1 MTEDSFED
9 EGYIKEE
16 FARPSKKQ
24 EIAFAL
30 SSFYILLFGMWGSI
44 QLYAVTVLLIPL
56 FFIPLMYLIYSIVD
70 SVNDPLIGYYT
81 DRSKRFTE
89 KYGKRF
95 PWIVI
100 GTLFTPIILLLAFYP
115 PVELTSDP
123 NSVILVVIWM
133 IFMMCLFE
141 TFATLREVSQEAL
154 FPDLFRYKDQ
164 RSAVLGIGMLFTLV
178 AQLIA
183 AVSIPLIMAFLGG
196 ATEQIA
202 FIGATLFIIF
212 LTYAVSI
219 PYLIWGVRENY
230 EMKQFRLRLDQEM
243 KVYEPV
249 LKVYKRIFKDRNW
262 MALIISFLIWGTGGL
277 CFLGGGIYFV
287 LYYLGLGIEVTAL
300 PGLLLI
306 TTATIS
312 IPFWLKLSKKISI
325 KNFYT
330 FGMVLSAIGFFSYLF
345 VEDYTGYVIMSGF
358 MGVVW
363 SGVWGITFKMAQA
376 EAIDNATIINGKREE
391 ASYAGLFR
399 VFSAFTYFFQSLV
412 FFIVWTLTGFEPV
425 KRADQTELA
434 RLGLKLLI
442 SVIPATLAVIAIL
455 VFVVMYT
462 ISKEDAIQNKKRL
475 AELRL

>member
-1 MTEDSFED
+1 MTKDSIED
-9 EGYIKEE
+9 EEYIKEA
-16 FARPSKKQ
+16 FARPKKKQ

-30 SSFYILLFGMWGSI
+30 SSFNILLFGMWGSI

-100 GTLFTPIILLLAFYP
+100 GTIFTPMLLLLTFYP

-202 FIGATLFIIF
+202 FIGAALFIII

-219 PYLIWGVRENY
+219 PYLIWGVRETH
-230 EMKQFRLRLDQEM
+230 EMKQFRLRLDQEI
-243 KVYEPV
+243 KVYEPI

-262 MALIISFLIWGTGGL
+262 MGLISSFLIWGTGGL
-277 CFLGGGIYFV
+277 CFIGGGSYFV
-287 LYYLGLGIEVTAL
+287 LHYLGLGIEVQAL

-312 IPFWLKLSKKISI
+312 IPFWLKLSKKISL
-325 KNFYT
+325 KNFYI
-330 FGMVLSAIGFFSYLF
+330 FGMALSAIGFSLYFF
-345 VEDYTGYVIMSGF
+345 VEDYTAYVIMSGF

-363 SGVWGITFKMAQA
+363 AGVWGITFKMTQA
-376 EAIDNATIINGKREE
+376 ESIDNAAVINGKREE
-391 ASYAGLFR
+391 ASYVGLFR

-412 FFIVWTLTGFEPV
+412 FVLVWTLTGYNPV

-455 VFVVMYT
+455 IFGVMYT
-462 ISKEDAIQNKKRL
+462 ITKEDAIQNKKKL
-475 AELRL
+475 AELKL